1 MEGIETPPPLSLP
14 LSDHS
19 GPHCVQCKESGD
31 LGSSLTLSRISSMT
45 LGKSHRFSGPQFPY
59 L

>member
-1 MEGIETPPPLSLP
+1 MEGIGTPPPLSLP

-31 LGSSLTLSRISSMT
+31 LGSRPDTVTISSMT
-45 LGKSHRFSGPQFPY
+45 LGKLHHFSGPQFPY